1 MKKTYALILL
11 VAVSMLSYSG
21 MASAAT
27 TWIYQ
32 VKPSGAIRGGKL
44 KLAFM
49 GGAAASRNVRF
60 KWKIDTIIGEK
71 KDWIPIRLPAEV
83 FDRGAL
89 AEIAPGTS
97 ARIGN
102 VEIACE
108 RPGTY
113 RTTISG
119 IPFRF
124 TAGSGNVW
132 SSIELKIR
140 GQTIRGSFA
149 QVANE

>member
-1 MKKTYALILL
+1 MKKTYAFILL
-11 VAVSMLSYSG
+11 VAASLLSITDT
-21 MASAAT
+21 ASAAT

-49 GGAAASRNVRF
+49 GGTTASRNVRF
-60 KWKIDTIIGEK
+60 KWKIDSIIGEK
-71 KDWIPIRLPAEV
+71 KDWIPIRLPSEV
-83 FDRGAL
+83 FDRDAL
-89 AEIAPGTS
+89 ADIAPGTS
-97 ARIGN
+97 ARIGS
-102 VEIACE
+102 VDIFCE
-108 RPGTY
+108 RAGTY

-124 TAGSGNVW
+124 TTGSGNVW
-132 SSIELKIR
+132 SSIELKVR

>member
-11 VAVSMLSYSG
+11 AAASMLSFSG
-21 MASAAT
+21 AASAAT

-60 KWKIDTIIGEK
+60 KWKINSIIGEK
-71 KDWIPIRLPAEV
+71 KDWIPIRLPAQV
-83 FDRGAL
+83 FDRNAL

-97 ARIGN
+97 ERIGS
-102 VEIACE
+102 VEIFCE

-124 TAGSGNVW
+124 TTGSGNVW
-132 SSIELKIR
+132 SSIELKVS
-140 GQTIRGSFA
+140 GQTIRGSFST
-149 QVANE
+149 VANE